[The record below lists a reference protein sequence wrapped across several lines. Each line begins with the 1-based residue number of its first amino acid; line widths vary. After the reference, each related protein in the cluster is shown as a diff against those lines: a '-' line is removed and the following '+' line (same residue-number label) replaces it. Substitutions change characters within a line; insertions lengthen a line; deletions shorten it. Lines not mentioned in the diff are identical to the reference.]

1 MYFDEGILIKFIY
14 LLQLRTK
21 GNLGT
26 YFYAVRV
33 WRKKGKVHI
42 NYILLTSYRILI
54 FVKLLGE

>member
-33 WRKKGKVHI
+33 
-42 NYILLTSYRILI
+42 
-54 FVKLLGE
+54 